1 MAKISVFGAGTWG
14 LAIAIL
20 LDQNGLPERRILR
33 RFSHTG
39 SMRSFRVSR
48 SGRALR

>member
-20 LDQNGLPERRILR
+20 LDQNG
-33 RFSHTG
+33 HDVT
-39 SMRSFRVSR
+39 VW
-48 SGRALR
+48 ALCLATISLFI